1 MISSAKRKWAILIG
15 VFIIAFGL
23 ALIFDLPKQLKID
36 RCLDSGGKFNYELNV
51 CEHS

>member
-1 MISSAKRKWAILIG
+1 MTSSAKRKWAIFIGILI
-15 VFIIAFGL
+15 IIFGL

-51 CEHS
+51 SEHS

>member
-1 MISSAKRKWAILIG
+1 MTSSAKRKWAILIG
-15 VFIIAFGL
+15 ALVFTFGL

-36 RCLDSGGKFNYELNV
+36 SCLDNGGKFNYELNV